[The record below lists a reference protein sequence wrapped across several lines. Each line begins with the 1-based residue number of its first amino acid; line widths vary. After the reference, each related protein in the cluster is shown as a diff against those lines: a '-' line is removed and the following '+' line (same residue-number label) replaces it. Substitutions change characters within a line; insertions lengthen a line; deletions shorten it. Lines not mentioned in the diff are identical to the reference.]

1 MTTTSNLSTNVAE
14 DAKARRFRRPL
25 YEVDANDD
33 GYQISVFMPGVA
45 KDGVNIALD
54 GRNLEI
60 EGTRKDRPQGSWRP
74 IMTELNWD
82 DYRLRLELNVR
93 VNESA
98 ISAQVTDGVL
108 RLTLPKAEEAKPRR
122 IEVA

>member
-1 MTTTSNLSTNVAE
+1 MTTTADLPSKVANGGE
-14 DAKARRFRRPL
+14 QRRFRRPV
-25 YEVDANDD
+25 YEVDANAD

-45 KDGVNIALD
+45 KDGVQIALH

-60 EGTRKDRPQGSWRP
+60 EGTRRDRPQESWRP
-74 IMTELNWD
+74 VLTELNWD

-93 VNESA
+93 VNDSA

-108 RLTLPKAEEAKPRR
+108 RLTLPKADEAKPRR

>member
-1 MTTTSNLSTNVAE
+1 MATNELNPTS
-14 DAKARRFRRPL
+14 DRRRLRKPL
-25 YEVDANDD
+25 YEVEGSND
-33 GYQISVFMPGVA
+33 GYHINVFMPGVG
-45 KDGVNIALD
+45 KDGVSIALH

-60 EGTRKDRPQGSWRP
+60 QGARKGRPEASWRP
-74 IMTELNWD
+74 MLTELNWD
-82 DYRLRLELNVR
+82 DYRLNLELNIR
-93 VNESA
+93 VNEAA

>member
-1 MTTTSNLSTNVAE
+1 VYTPSHESSAGA
-14 DAKARRFRRPL
+14 DRRRFRKPV
-25 YEVDANDD
+25 YQVEGNAE
-33 GYQISVFMPGVA
+33 GYQISVSMPGVA
-45 KDGVNIALD
+45 KEGVNIALH

-60 EGTRKDRPQGSWRP
+60 EGTRRERPNESWRP
-74 IMTELNWD
+74 VLSELNWD
-82 DYRLRLELNVR
+82 DYRLHLELNVL

>member
-1 MTTTSNLSTNVAE
+1 MSTPTSEVSNGSVT
-14 DAKARRFRRPL
+14 RRFRRPL
-25 YEVDANDD
+25 YEVDASGD
-33 GYQISVFMPGVA
+33 GYQISVLMPGVT
-45 KDGVNIALD
+45 KEGVSIALH
-54 GRNLEI
+54 GRNLTIDGE
-60 EGTRKDRPQGSWRP
+60 RRDRPQESWRP
-74 IMTELNWD
+74 VLTELNWD
-82 DYRLRLELNVR
+82 DYRLRLELNVL